1 MKFLT
6 LIILQDIMYKLFKA
20 FLVFAG
26 IVFLYIWAV
35 QISLAFKT
43 ESDYRSQNVA
53 IQRERDSLQ
62 VESLRLQLK
71 LRTFIDSVRIR

>member
-6 LIILQDIMYKLFKA
+6 LIILQDIMYKLLKA
-20 FLVFAG
+20 FLVFAA
-26 IVFLYIWAV
+26 IVFLYVWAV
-35 QISLAFKT
+35 QISLAFKA